1 MLSYSNLVN
10 ILNLE
15 LIHVKTAASFLWGF
29 WGAFTDLS

>member
-1 MLSYSNLVN
+1 MLSYSDLVN

-29 WGAFTDLS
+29 WEAFTDLS